1 MYPEEKDIPQTDS
14 VTSSER
20 PSETSAVNDS
30 AGTSPQQLKT
40 EQPILEQP
48 KAEPVAQA
56 APVPV
61 VNETSAE
68 PVPEI
73 KVEAEQK
80 REAKP
85 EVASTPE
92 VPPAV
97 KEEEVVEVKTTEK
110 ATTERPRV
118 RLNPTMLG
126 ATVANETSANKTATE
141 EAVEKVSEELKAV
154 PSIQGLDDAPTNS
167 PAVEVPDALELDAAM
182 EAELNEAMTDA
193 AAKPK
198 EEVEIVGDKSI
209 GEDDAPATPGELE
222 EGSRIKATVQSIA
235 GEDIFFEIAGER
247 SPGMVSLRQFKDAKP
262 PEVGAVLD
270 VIISK
275 IDEAEGLINLNLP
288 HGRAKIGGDWS
299 AVTVGQIVDCMVT
312 KTNKGGLE
320 VNVSNLRGFL
330 PISQVDTDF
339 VADLEPYVG
348 QKLTVQVMEVKPA
361 KRNLVVS
368 RRAFLELGRAEEAE
382 KLWETIELGQQFP
395 GVVKTIKDYGAFVS
409 IGSADGFL
417 HISEIAWNRINHPS
431 DVLTIGQQVEVQVVK
446 LDQEKK
452 RIGLGMKQLAANP
465 WSTAEANYSKGT
477 TVSGKVTRVAEFG
490 AFIQL
495 EPGVEGLV
503 HISELDHQR
512 VHRVADV
519 LKEEQEVE
527 VQVLEVDMGRKRI
540 SLSLKALKEKP
551 IVEKKESAE
560 EAAPPK
566 IQRPKNAPPLK
577 GGNSEQKSAGGGLFG
592 NPSDFGKR

>member
-1 MYPEEKDIPQTDS
+1 MYPEETDAPQTSS
-14 VTSSER
+14 VTNSVANSES
-20 PSETSAVNDS
+20 PSETPAVDD
-30 AGTSPQQLKT
+30 TVDTLPEQPKT
-40 EQPILEQP
+40 EQP
-48 KAEPVAQA
+48 KVEPVAEA
-56 APVPV
+56 APVAA
-61 VNETSAE
+61 VNEMTAE

-73 KVEAEQK
+73 KVEQK
-80 REAKP
+80 VEAKP

-92 VPPAV
+92 VVPPSV
-97 KEEEVVEVKTTEK
+97 KEDEK
-110 ATTERPRV
+110 VTAPERPRV
-118 RLNPTMLG
+118 RLNPTMPS
-126 ATVANETSANKTATE
+126 ATVANETSADKTATE
-141 EAVEKVSEELKAV
+141 EAVAKVDEELKAV
-154 PSIQGLDDAPTNS
+154 PSIQGLGDAPKNS
-167 PAVEVPDALELDAAM
+167 PAVEVPDVLELDAAM

-198 EEVEIVGDKSI
+198 EKVEIVAAAGDEST
-209 GEDDAPATPGELE
+209 GENDEAPATPGELE
-222 EGSRIKATVQSIA
+222 EGARIKATVQSIA

-262 PEVGAVLD
+262 PEVGTVLD

-288 HGRAKIGGDWS
+288 HGRAKVGGDWS
-299 AVTVGQIVDCMVT
+299 AVAVGQIVDCMVT

-395 GVVKTIKDYGAFVS
+395 GVVKTIKDYGAFVN

-477 TVSGKVTRVAEFG
+477 TVSGKVTRVADFG

-551 IVEKKESAE
+551 VVEKKESAE
-560 EAAPPK
+560 ESASPK

-577 GGNSEQKSAGGGLFG
+577 GGNSEQKSNGGLFG
-592 NPSDFGKR
+592 NPSDFGK